1 MNRSTIIVMLSA
13 AGVVVALFLISSS
26 AYVVEE
32 GKQAVITQFGRPVH
46 FATEAGLHW
55 KTPFIQEVHL
65 LEKRLLPWDGEP
77 ENMPT
82 LDKKR
87 IYVDVWARWRIVDP
101 EKFFLA
107 VRTEASG
114 QKKLDDQVDSA
125 VRNVVGAHNL
135 IEVVRS
141 TNDPLPVDST
151 EPDFDTLPVGEEDGS
166 GAGSPVAT
174 PKKREHVFDEVT
186 TGRSKMEGKI
196 LVEAGK
202 NLRARFGM
210 ELVEVHI
217 KRVNYAPSV
226 KETVYQRMRSERLR
240 IAQLFESQAEQEKN
254 RIAGL
259 TKKKLDEIEGA
270 TKQKTA
276 EIRGDADAEVITL
289 TATAYSKSPEFY
301 EFLRRLEI
309 YRTALSS
316 GNTRLVM
323 STRADI
329 FQLLKGPTEL
339 PPPTGAG
346 IQPDASNPDPAG
358 E

>member
-1 MNRSTIIVMLSA
+1 MNRSTIYTLLAVAAAIVLLFLASSA
-13 AGVVVALFLISSS
+13 AYI
-26 AYVVEE
+26 VEE
-32 GKQAVITQFGRPVH
+32 GKQAVVTQFGRPVH
-46 FATEAGLHW
+46 FETQAGLHW

-65 LEKRLLPWDGEP
+65 LEKRLLPWDGDP

-87 IYVDVWARWRIVDP
+87 IYVDVWARWRIVDA

-114 QKKLDDQVDSA
+114 QKKLDDEVDSA

-141 TNDPLPVDST
+141 TNDPLPIDST
-151 EPDFDTLPVGEEDGS
+151 EPDFDTAPADGS
-166 GAGSPVAT
+166 GAEPAT
-174 PKKREHVFDEVT
+174 AAKKRENVFDEVT
-186 TGRSKMEGKI
+186 TGRSKMEQKI
-196 LVEAGK
+196 LQEAGR
-202 NLRARFGM
+202 NLRSRFGM

-259 TKKKLDEIEGA
+259 TSKKLDEIDGA
-270 TKQKTA
+270 MKQKTA
-276 EIRGDADAEVITL
+276 EIRGAADAEVINL
-289 TATAYSKSPEFY
+289 TATSYSKSPEFY

-309 YRTALSS
+309 YKTALSS
-316 GNTRLVM
+316 GNTKLVM

-329 FQLLKGPTEL
+329 FKLLKEPSL
-339 PPPTGAG
+339 PPLPKPANQSQT
-346 IQPDASNPDPAG
+346 PPAG
-358 E
+358 TDE

>member
-1 MNRSTIIVMLSA
+1 MNRSTIFTLLGVA
-13 AGVVVALFLISSS
+13 ALALILFLMTSS

-46 FATEAGLHW
+46 FATDAGLHW
-55 KTPFIQEVHL
+55 KTPFIQEVHF
-65 LEKRLLPWDGEP
+65 LEKRLLPWDGDP

-87 IYVDVWARWRIVDP
+87 IYVDVWARWRIVNA

-114 QKKLDDQVDSA
+114 QKKLDDEVDSA
-125 VRNVVGAHNL
+125 VRNVVGNHNL

-141 TNDPLPVDST
+141 TNDPLPIDST
-151 EPDFDTLPVGEEDGS
+151 EPDFDFVPSDGS
-166 GAGSPVAT
+166 GGASPAP
-174 PKKREHVFDEVT
+174 PKKRESVFDEVT
-186 TGRSKMEGKI
+186 TGRREMERKI
-196 LVEAGK
+196 LNEAGK
-202 NLRARFGM
+202 NLRERFGM

-259 TKKKLDEIEGA
+259 TRKKLDEIDGA
-270 TKQKTA
+270 MKQKTA
-276 EIRGDADAEVITL
+276 EIRGAADAEVINL

-309 YRTALSS
+309 YKTALAS
-316 GNTRLVM
+316 GNTKLVM

-329 FQLLKGPTEL
+329 FKLLKEPGDL
-339 PPPTGAG
+339 PAVDQAEADEATAG
-346 IQPDASNPDPAG
+346 S
-358 E
+358 EE